1 MDISALHAFL
11 AVADSASFSQAAE
24 RLFLTQPAVSK
35 RIAALEAELGTPLFD
50 RIGRQVGLTEAGR
63 ALLPRARRII
73 EELEDSRR
81 AIASLSGKVE
91 GRLSFGTSHHIGL
104 HRLPPLL
111 RTYHQRYPQ
120 VALDIQFMD
129 SEQACQAVLHGE
141 LELGVVT
148 LPTVVLPNL
157 ATHVVWHD
165 RLAVVVANGHP
176 LAEKPRPNLSDLARW
191 PAIMPAHGT
200 YTREIIEAAFKREG
214 LTPQVSMSTNYL
226 ETIKMLV
233 SVGLGWSVLPRTMLD
248 AQISALRLPALQ
260 LERELGLVVH
270 TNRSLS
276 NAARALQQ
284 LLLEEAAP

>member
-1 MDISALHAFL
+1 MDISALQAFL

-35 RIAALEAELGTPLFD
+35 RIAVLEAELGTPLFD

-63 ALLPRARRII
+63 ALLPRARRIVD
-73 EELEDSRR
+73 ELEDSRR
-81 AIASLSGKVE
+81 AIANLSGKIE

-111 RTYHQRYPQ
+111 RAYHQRYPQ
-120 VALDIQFMD
+120 VTLDVQFMD
-129 SEQACQAVLHGE
+129 SEQACQAVLRGE
-141 LELGVVT
+141 LELAVVT
-148 LPTVVLPNL
+148 LPTMELSSL
-157 ATHVVWHD
+157 DTHTVWRD
-165 RLAVVVANGHP
+165 RLAVAVAAGHA
-176 LAEKPRPNLSDLARW
+176 LAGKSRPTLRDLAQW

-200 YTREIIEAAFKREG
+200 YTREIVEAAFRREG

-233 SVGLGWSVLPRTMLD
+233 SVGLGWSVLPQTMLD
-248 AQISALRLPALQ
+248 EQVTALRLPALK
-260 LERELGLVVH
+260 LERRLGLVTH

-276 NAARALQQ
+276 NAARAMQQ
-284 LLLEEAAP
+284 LLFEEAGR